1 MGPDYI
7 HIRTISLTA
16 PHISISFLATKFTPF
31 TGSSKTFEAV
41 KYKSLQITTENL
53 ECLIIKMQNFIVLF
67 TLLTFYSV
75 VVFAGFKEVLN
86 VAKCIAEIL
95 QELPNSCVSIM
106 KSEEEERGKKNLN
119 FFPTEMMCLKIVCFG
134 LVSLISESVLGN
146 TFLERKGNG

>member
-1 MGPDYI
+1 MISTAAINMGPDYI
-7 HIRTISLTA
+7 NIQTISLTA

-75 VVFAGFKEVLN
+75 VVFAGFEEVLN
-86 VAKCIAEIL
+86 VAKCIADIH
-95 QELPNSCVSIM
+95 QELPNSCVFIM
-106 KSEEEERGKKNLN
+106 KSEEEGQSKKTFN
-119 FFPTEMMCLKIVCFG
+119 FPPQK
-134 LVSLISESVLGN
+134 
-146 TFLERKGNG
+146 